1 MRNTNRYNDCL
12 GHDREGESGRID
24 ESKSGQSRL
33 IAETNGPPEEKTVE
47 GKPPEAAQPPVE
59 SKPPEAAENSAAAT
73 TTRPLT
79 PALYDW
85 ASRLTAEAGGTEEYY
100 WTQQTERLVSK
111 LKLTKRALIGV
122 IGVQGAGKSAA
133 MRAIAERLAGEEGFG
148 RDHVVAVK
156 VPESGGLVNAL
167 RSVFDYAG
175 GPYRE
180 KFLTLMK
187 EKTLNEFRHD
197 PVFMQRAR
205 RLADRGDNYGM
216 VIQVRDL
223 PALGT
228 HRKEEEEEEE
238 EIRIPSWFKDL
249 MPRRVIREL
258 EAAALQSLIEEQRA
272 ILIDMPDY
280 PKHDRRLIARD
291 LDDIQGLWNRL
302 MTSDS
307 DVSIVVFIQKE
318 TFNHA
323 DHFLYG
329 KMDLIDLMPLTVA
342 QLLEAYKRKWGG
354 YEPFTQDALEYI
366 ARMSRGVFRR
376 FKRYIGLVLEMGMT
390 QGAQVETGV
399 DVKKAVTDEE
409 IMRDMDKELDG
420 IFKKSDQKQ
429 NVFKLIGRLAKSKA
443 HGTNPN
449 DASQIVEHAMKQEE
463 VSKLLDI
470 SEMAAS
476 RLLRELE
483 QHGYI
488 RRFTRPRQM
497 FGGEEKIVQLN
508 W

>member
-1 MRNTNRYNDCL
+1 MA
-12 GHDREGESGRID
+12 ES
-24 ESKSGQSRL
+24 S
-33 IAETNGPPEEKTVE
+33 GPPEEKTVE
-47 GKPPEAAQPPVE
+47 GKPSEAAQPPVE
-59 SKPPEAAENSAAAT
+59 SKPVEAAENSAAAT
-73 TTRPLT
+73 TTRPLA

-167 RSVFDYAG
+167 RSIFDYAG
-175 GPYRE
+175 GPYHE

-187 EKTLNEFRHD
+187 EKTLNEFRYD

-216 VIQVRDL
+216 VTEVRDL

-249 MPRRVIREL
+249 VPRRVIREL
-258 EAAALQSLIEEQRA
+258 EAKTLQLLTEEQRV

-307 DVSIVVFIQKE
+307 DVNIVVFIQKE
-318 TFNHA
+318 TFNYA

-342 QLLEAYKRKWGG
+342 QLLEAYGRKWGG
-354 YEPFTQDALEYI
+354 YEPFTQDALEYV

-376 FKRYIGLVLEMGMT
+376 FKRYIGLVLEMSMM
-390 QGAQVETGV
+390 QGEAGI
-399 DVKKAVTDEE
+399 DVKKAVTNEE
-409 IMRDMDKELDG
+409 VIRDMDKEFDG
-420 IFKKSDQKQ
+420 IFRRPEQKQ
-429 NVFKLIGRLAKSKA
+429 KAVELIKLLSDIRLRRGQAKAAGAKNLGEIISGGEPDGLNQA
-443 HGTNPN
+443 
-449 DASQIVEHAMKQEE
+449 E
-463 VSKLLDI
+463 VASKLNL
-470 SEMAAS
+470 SEMAVS
-476 RLLRELE
+476 RLVRELE

-488 RRFTRPRQM
+488 KRTVWQQWNY
-497 FGGEEKIVQLN
+497 VDLN